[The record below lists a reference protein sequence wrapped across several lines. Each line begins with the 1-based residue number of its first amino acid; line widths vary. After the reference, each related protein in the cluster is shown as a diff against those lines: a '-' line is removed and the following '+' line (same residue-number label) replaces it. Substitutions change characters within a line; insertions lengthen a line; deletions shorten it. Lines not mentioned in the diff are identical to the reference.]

1 MRKIKLGDVLY
12 LTQKADKK
20 KLYKE
25 TAMGD
30 FLVLKISREEIML
43 FCLRSWNK
51 YSMTPKE
58 FKERYNWRWA
68 K

>member
-25 TAMGD
+25 IAMGY
-30 FLVLKISREEIML
+30 FLVLNISFVVIML
-43 FCLRSWNK
+43 LCVS
-51 YSMTPKE
+51 
-58 FKERYNWRWA
+58 
-68 K
+68 